1 MSLGIST
8 SMNFGGNGNNS
19 NSNQSTIIGT
29 GGQPNTAPGGSTSI
43 SGNYSQ
49 NESNRTTYATIGNLD
64 STLTSSTH
72 NITGGDFE
80 GGLTVD
86 HRLFSEGG
94 RQQIKDQ
101 IDQSIEI
108 GKVILPKAWTSPN
121 TALGLML
128 GGAGYLY
135 GAATGQD
142 VKVSIG
148 NNAVQ
153 FEGNPLG
160 QDGAAITLGNT
171 ISYFRSARADDT
183 HPTYEANQPG
193 YRRDI
198 TNTVILGKH
207 EQEHTYQYEKLGPL
221 FLPIYSFYG
230 IADPKNP
237 FEQAADKAGN
247 QFYRNQYDK

>member
-1 MSLGIST
+1 
-8 SMNFGGNGNNS
+8 
-19 NSNQSTIIGT
+19 
-29 GGQPNTAPGGSTSI
+29 
-43 SGNYSQ
+43 
-49 NESNRTTYATIGNLD
+49 
-64 STLTSSTH
+64 
-72 NITGGDFE
+72 
-80 GGLTVD
+80 
-86 HRLFSEGG
+86 
-94 RQQIKDQ
+94 
-101 IDQSIEI
+101 
-108 GKVILPKAWTSPN
+108 
-121 TALGLML
+121 ML

-171 ISYFRSARADDT
+171 ISYFGSEAKPDAPW
-183 HPTYEANQPG
+183 PTYEANNG
-193 YRRDI
+193 TWTGSINDS
-198 TNTVILGKH
+198 VILGKH

-230 IADPKNP
+230 IADLKNP

-247 QFYRNQYDK
+247 QYYRNLFNR